1 MKTLYLLRHAKSSW
15 DDPALPDHDRP
26 LAPRGRKA
34 APRIGAEMARAGLIP
49 DLALCSTA
57 QRARETWDLV
67 AAQELQTVA
76 METRRAIYDADGA
89 DLVALVQNLDEAND
103 RVLILG
109 HNPTLEDAAARLA
122 GEGDPAALSAMA
134 AKFPTAALAVL
145 DFAVE
150 SWRAVGPGSGRLV
163 RFLKPRDLV

>member
-15 DDPALPDHDRP
+15 DNPGLADHDRP

-57 QRARETWDLV
+57 TRVRETWDLV
-67 AAQELQTVA
+67 AARWPRPVA
-76 METRRAIYDADGA
+76 VETRRAIYDADGA
-89 DLVALVQNLDEAND
+89 DIVALVRGLDNSRE

-109 HNPTLEDAAARLA
+109 HNPALEDAAARLA
-122 GEGDPAALSAMA
+122 GAGEPAALSAMT

-145 DFAVE
+145 DFEAD
-150 SWRAVGPGSGRLV
+150 SWRDAGSGRGRLV
-163 RFLKPRDLV
+163 RFLRPKDVT